1 MITLR
6 RHRREAGE
14 ARSRTAPP
22 VPGIPSGPPLTRG
35 SAPWAR
41 TKGRRCPRGPRRR
54 RRGRAAAR
62 SCAPSWPLRSDRPTA
77 AAPDAA
83 LPTAARDGQSAGGAH
98 RAGATAASHWQK
110 RRAAARGRQREPALP
125 SPHRP
130 AAAALLGAPPPPPP
144 RPLPPG
150 LPASLTS
157 LRKGGTQPDTSRS
170 VKTPLCYKVHTDTRR
185 LLPAQSL
192 AGPTFPPYAAVG
204 GRGGRISAAS
214 GPSAAAPPGGLCLRQ
229 VT

>member
-1 MITLR
+1 MRPVRPGHEPPPPSPVSPRGPHSPAVRPLGHEPRGGDAHEAPEGGEEDERQREAVR
-6 RHRREAGE
+6 RHGRSAPTDRRPPHRMPLCPLPRATANPRAERTALARPPPPIGRNAGPPPGG
-14 ARSRTAPP
+14 AKGSPPSPPLTAPP
-22 VPGIPSGPPLTRG
+22 R
-35 SAPWAR
+35 
-41 TKGRRCPRGPRRR
+41 RRC
-54 RRGRAAAR
+54 
-62 SCAPSWPLRSDRPTA
+62 S
-77 AAPDAA
+77 
-83 LPTAARDGQSAGGAH
+83 
-98 RAGATAASHWQK
+98 
-110 RRAAARGRQREPALP
+110 
-125 SPHRP
+125 
-130 AAAALLGAPPPPPP
+130 APPPPPP